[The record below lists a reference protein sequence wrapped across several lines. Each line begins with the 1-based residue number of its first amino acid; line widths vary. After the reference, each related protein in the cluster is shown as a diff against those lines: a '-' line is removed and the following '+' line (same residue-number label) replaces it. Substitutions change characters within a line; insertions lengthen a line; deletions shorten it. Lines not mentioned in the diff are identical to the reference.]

1 MLQTKSKSRRF
12 VDKMIYEGK
21 KLALLDSYLPN
32 TMEHQKIGYS
42 VEKMTWAVENEE
54 EVWKYFI
61 ENKVLFSSDTE
72 LNKRF
77 LEVSPFSKFYRSEDN
92 LSPGRI
98 GAWVGWKIVK
108 SFTNNNDISLLELGM
123 LTEEEIYNKSKY
135 KPKK

>member
-1 MLQTKSKSRRF
+1 M
-12 VDKMIYEGK
+12 
-21 KLALLDSYLPN
+21 
-32 TMEHQKIGYS
+32 
-42 VEKMTWAVENEE
+42 
-54 EVWKYFI
+54 
-61 ENKVLFSSDTE
+61 
-72 LNKRF
+72 
-77 LEVSPFSKFYRSEDN
+77 SPFSKFYRSEDN